1 MGSEIFF
8 PLAQF
13 WYIRPQE
20 CVLLFQ
26 TGINVILQIPLVMV
40 DTVILCMSWFW
51 PTKTCIDKINNN
63 RIDSKYLWWRSDRLD
78 GAVLFIVWFKKTDT
92 YLLFARQ
99 MYIHFFES
107 DVRST
112 RWLFQIGEKT
122 QLYGK
127 LNATQKNYQPYTQF
141 IKCPT
146 SRNLRF
152 CFDKKPIAGLCFND
166 SDSGAGW
173 LNKFFNSQS
182 QRDNIPRTY

>member
-63 RIDSKYLWWRSDRLD
+63 RIDSKYLWWRSDRLSRWSCSQLFYGNPWSNEID
-78 GAVLFIVWFKKTDT
+78 ANLEDSYCTIQVLLIFSMFKNLKFYKSVL
-92 YLLFARQ
+92 YLVC
-99 MYIHFFES
+99 YIFF
-107 DVRST
+107 
-112 RWLFQIGEKT
+112 LP
-122 QLYGK
+122 
-127 LNATQKNYQPYTQF
+127 LN
-141 IKCPT
+141 
-146 SRNLRF
+146 NL
-152 CFDKKPIAGLCFND
+152 P
-166 SDSGAGW
+166 
-173 LNKFFNSQS
+173 
-182 QRDNIPRTY
+182 